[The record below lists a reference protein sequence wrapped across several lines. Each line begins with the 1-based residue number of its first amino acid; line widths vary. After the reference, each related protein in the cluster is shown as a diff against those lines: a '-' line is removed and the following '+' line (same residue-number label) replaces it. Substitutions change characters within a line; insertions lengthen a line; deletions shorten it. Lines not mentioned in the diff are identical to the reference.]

1 MERLGAILV
10 LDDDRDVLQAAELA
24 LAAHAARV
32 VTGRSPEEIAPA
44 LAEARFDCVLLDM
57 NFVAGQRSGG
67 EGFEALAAIK
77 AADPTLSVV
86 LMTAYGAVALAVE
99 SLKRGADDF
108 LLKPWRNDTLVAA
121 VKAAAARTKAARTP
135 LPLDEMEKRA
145 VAQALERH
153 KGNIAQAAVALGLS
167 RPALYRK
174 IEKHGL
180 QGN

>member
-1 MERLGAILV
+1 MERFGAIFV
-10 LDDDRDVLQAAELA
+10 LDDDRDVLQAAELTLAGHAERIVAARSPDAIGPA
-24 LAAHAARV
+24 LAAD
-32 VTGRSPEEIAPA
+32 
-44 LAEARFDCVLLDM
+44 RFDCALIDM
-57 NFVAGQRSGG
+57 NFVAGTRSGA

-108 LLKPWRNDTLVAA
+108 LLKPWRNDALVAA
-121 VKAAAARTKAARTP
+121 VTAAAARTRGARTP
-135 LPLDEMEKRA
+135 LPLDELERRA

-153 KGNIAQAAVALGLS
+153 NGNIAQAALALGVS

-180 QGN
+180 